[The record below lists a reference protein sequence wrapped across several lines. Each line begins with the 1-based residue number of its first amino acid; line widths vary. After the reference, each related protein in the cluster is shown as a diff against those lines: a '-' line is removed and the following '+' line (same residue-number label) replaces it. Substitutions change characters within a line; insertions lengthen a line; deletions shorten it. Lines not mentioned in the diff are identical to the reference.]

1 MNERLTVAQVLEI
14 TVNILSGIQIP
25 VTLTQSVGGPV
36 MAAVNNLQQCLN
48 AMKQTVP
55 GNVTKL
61 FANGEEVGEVETNV
75 DDPEYAEPEVTD
87 VQVFGGKA

>member
-1 MNERLTVAQVLEI
+1 MEEKLTVAQVLEI

-36 MAAVNNLQQCLN
+36 MTAVNNLQQCLN
-48 AMKQTVP
+48 AMKQTTP
-55 GNVTKL
+55 GNMTKL
-61 FANGEEVGEVETNV
+61 FAEGEEVGEVEANV
-75 DDPEYAEPEVTD
+75 DEPEYAEPEVTD

>member
-1 MNERLTVAQVLEI
+1 MEEKLTVAQVLEI
-14 TVNILSGIQIP
+14 TVNILSRIQIP

-48 AMKQTVP
+48 AMKQTAP

-61 FANGEEVGEVETNV
+61 FAEGEEVGEVEANV
-75 DDPEYAEPEVTD
+75 DEPEYAEPEVTD